1 MYLYESKTPKQ
12 SELKRAVTP
21 YFTTVPQNKYGFQ
34 MHSYWVSG
42 SRQCCS
48 AVAREVQ
55 TKGEEYH
62 CFSCPLLDLTPHFHF

>member
-12 SELKRAVTP
+12 SELKIAVTP

-34 MHSYWVSG
+34 MDSYWVSG

-55 TKGEEYH
+55 TK
-62 CFSCPLLDLTPHFHF
+62 